1 MIFKRRSSYT
11 LGIHGTRILM
21 ETVRGKLMNVKMTA
35 LTLLAVASIAS
46 TSVAAPS
53 ATEPGKERGEAASTL
68 GGSISDHV
76 TGGASDPGTG
86 TATVKSGG
94 NNQNGGRQ

>member
-1 MIFKRRSSYT
+1 
-11 LGIHGTRILM
+11 
-21 ETVRGKLMNVKMTA
+21 MNVKMTA

-53 ATEPGKERGEAASTL
+53 AIDPGKGRGEAASTL

-76 TGGASDPGTG
+76 TGGACEGCTG
-86 TATVKSGG
+86 TATEKSGG
-94 NNQNGGRQ
+94 KNQSGGRPSDDD